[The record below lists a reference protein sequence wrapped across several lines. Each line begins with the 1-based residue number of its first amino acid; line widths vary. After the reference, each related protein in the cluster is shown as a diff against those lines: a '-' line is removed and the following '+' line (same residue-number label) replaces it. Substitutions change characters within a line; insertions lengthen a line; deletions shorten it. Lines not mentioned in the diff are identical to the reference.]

1 MQFSNIHKS
10 LARELLMC
18 IEVDREQ
25 ALITYGEMCNR
36 ANNIIDP
43 RTSSGYIGDLSLFCY
58 ENDMPL
64 ISVMVVNGDTYMPGA
79 GFFRL
84 YTDLTGN
91 KVDTDNEFNVFKE
104 ELKKV
109 REYEHWDR
117 LSDLLGLN
125 IKMSNHKKN
134 TKEENQTNNSKKSED
149 NKSYE
154 EGKVKLETHKKR
166 ERNFKV
172 VKEAK
177 ALFIKNNGRLYCEL
191 CGFDFE
197 KVYGELGSGFIEGHH
212 IKPVSQMK
220 DGDVTKVEDIKM
232 LCSNCHK
239 MVHRGI
245 VKGIDIEEIIK

>member
-1 MQFSNIHKS
+1 MELNNIHIS
-10 LARELLMC
+10 LARELLLC
-18 IEVDREQ
+18 LKHDREQ

-36 ANNIIDP
+36 ADNIIDP
-43 RTSSGYIGDLSLFCY
+43 RGSAGYIGDLSLFCY

-91 KVDTDNEFNVFKE
+91 NVDDEFSVFKE

-117 LSDLLGLN
+117 LSDLLDLN
-125 IKMSNHKKN
+125 VNMSNHKKN
-134 TKEENQTNNSKKSED
+134 IIEENRTKHSEKSEGS
-149 NKSYE
+149 KSYE
-154 EGKVKLETHKKR
+154 EGKVRLETHTKR
-166 ERNFKV
+166 ERNPKV

-177 ALFIKNNGRLYCEL
+177 SLFIKNNGRLYCEL

-197 KVYGELGSGFIEGHH
+197 KVYGELGRGFIEGHH
-212 IKPVSQMK
+212 TNPVSQMK

>member
-1 MQFSNIHKS
+1 MELSNIHMS
-10 LARELLMC
+10 LARELLLC
-18 IEVDREQ
+18 LKHDGDQ

-43 RTSSGYIGDLSLFCY
+43 RGSAGYIGDLSLFCY

-64 ISVMVVNGDTYMPGA
+64 ISVMVVNSDTYMPGA

-84 YTDLTGN
+84 YTNLTGN
-91 KVDTDNEFNVFKE
+91 TVDDEFSVFKE

-109 REYEHWDR
+109 RDYEHWYK
-117 LSDLLGLN
+117 LSDLLDLN
-125 IKMSNHKKN
+125 VNMYNYK
-134 TKEENQTNNSKKSED
+134 KKSEGI
-149 NKSYE
+149 KTYE
-154 EGKVKLETHKKR
+154 EGKAKLETHTKR
-166 ERNFKV
+166 ERNPKV

-177 ALFIKNNGRLYCEL
+177 SLFMKKNGRLYCEL

-197 KVYGELGSGFIEGHH
+197 KIYGELGRGFIEGHH
-212 IKPVSQMK
+212 INLVSQMK

-245 VKGIDIEEIIK
+245 VKGIDIEEIKNIIKEK

>member
-1 MQFSNIHKS
+1 MELNNIHIS
-10 LARELLMC
+10 LARELLLC
-18 IEVDREQ
+18 LKHDREQ

-36 ANNIIDP
+36 ADNIIDP
-43 RTSSGYIGDLSLFCY
+43 RGSSGYIGDLSLFCY

-84 YTDLTGN
+84 YTNLTGN
-91 KVDTDNEFNVFKE
+91 NVDDEFSVFKE

-109 REYEHWDR
+109 REYEHWYR

-134 TKEENQTNNSKKSED
+134 TKAENQTNNIKKSED

-154 EGKVKLETHKKR
+154 EGKVRLETHINR
-166 ERNFKV
+166 ERNPKV

-177 ALFIKNNGRLYCEL
+177 LLFIKNNGRLYCEL

-197 KVYGELGSGFIEGHH
+197 KVYGELGRGFIEGHH
-212 IKPVSQMK
+212 INPVSQMK